1 MSRIALLER
10 ARHAR
15 LRLHPLPDVSRLS
28 YSLLG
33 SSEIATACADFPIC
47 LAKDAET
54 GRFNLIA
61 LLSLAEPR
69 NLFWLNGRW
78 QATYVPEA
86 TLTAPF
92 RLDARSEFGLA
103 VDEDSPRLGREGAPL
118 FTPQGHP
125 TEVLTSVRARLEQVR
140 KDVVDAQTMVDLFAE
155 QRLIRP
161 LSVVLSRGS
170 GAEHQLD
177 GLYSLGSQALAALGD
192 DAVVQLYRK
201 RYLAAASIMRAS
213 LSQMERLRQLHQASS
228 PDPWRGLQVR
238 VLES

>member
-1 MSRIALLER
+1 MSRIAILDR
-10 ARHAR
+10 TRHAA
-15 LRLHPLPDVSRLS
+15 LRLHPLPDVSRMR
-28 YSLLG
+28 YSLIGL
-33 SSEIATACADFPIC
+33 SEIATACADFPIC

-69 NLFWLNGRW
+69 NLFWLHERW
-78 QATYVPEA
+78 QATYLPEA
-86 TLTAPF
+86 ATTAPF

-103 VDEDSPRLGREGAPL
+103 VDEESSRLGREGAPL

-125 TEVLTSVRARLEQVR
+125 TEVLTGVRARLERLR
-140 KDVVDAQTMVDLFAE
+140 KDVADAQEMVNLFAE

-161 LSVVLSRGS
+161 LSVVLSRDG

-177 GLYSLGSQALAALGD
+177 GLYSLGSQALAALSD
-192 DAVVQLYRK
+192 HAIVSLYRK
-201 RYLAAASIMRAS
+201 GYVAAASIMRAS

-228 PDPWRGLQVR
+228 PEPWRTLHAR